1 MGYFK
6 IAYNFLK
13 ETSNIKLHVNNF
25 CTDSLFFFSG
35 SIFGAEGNATECGI
49 SETLYSHVA
58 QCCKE
63 TSASDVSTL
72 DASDN

>member
-1 MGYFK
+1 MS
-6 IAYNFLK
+6 IISAP
-13 ETSNIKLHVNNF
+13 IR
-25 CTDSLFFFSG
+25 CFFSG